1 MDLSKK
7 VTGLKPETYW
17 KLFVV
22 LLSVSA
28 ITFLLGH
35 LEIIDPLYTAAISV
49 LTLISAFVCL
59 IFRYN
64 LIFEWVID
72 ATLTFLAIGHFT
84 TLFTRAIAE
93 FYLEIPI
100 ISLLF
105 FWVLAGWW
113 IIIYPYLALRIYRRF
128 KKHQY

>member
-7 VTGLKPETYW
+7 VTGLKPELYW

-22 LLSVSA
+22 LLSISA

-72 ATLTFLAIGHFT
+72 VTLTFLAIGHFT
-84 TLFTRAIAE
+84 TLFTRDIAE

-100 ISLLF
+100 VSLLF

-113 IIIYPYLALRIYRRF
+113 LIIYPYLALRIYRRF

>member
-7 VTGLKPETYW
+7 VTGLKPELYW
-17 KLFVV
+17 KLFAI
-22 LLSVSA
+22 LLFISA
-28 ITFLLGH
+28 ATFLLGH

-72 ATLTFLAIGHFT
+72 ITLIFLAIGHFT
-84 TLFTRAIAE
+84 TLFTRDIAE
-93 FYLEIPI
+93 LYLEIPI
-100 ISLLF
+100 VSLLF